1 MNLKGQKGKRQKQT
15 YPKATNQKGLQ
26 GPSRIEYKH

>member
-15 YPKATNQKGLQ
+15 YPKKKKKKGLQ
-26 GPSRIEYKH
+26 GPLRIEYKH